1 MLIQL
6 LSLKVNFLFKSFYG
20 LIYKQTEITNL
31 CIERLVQILQLK
43 NIKFKK
49 KNIFLI
55 SPLITNY
62 GPN

>member
-6 LSLKVNFLFKSFYG
+6 LSLKVNFLFKSFYL

-43 NIKFKK
+43 NIKF
-49 KNIFLI
+49 
-55 SPLITNY
+55 
-62 GPN
+62 